1 MTPYD
6 SIANAENP
14 LIIVED
20 PNSSQISGAK
30 RFSESTS
37 EMRQSSKKS
46 KRYAEIPQDL
56 YARIPGNAPP
66 SKHHSKGTDAFNPG
80 TPNHLLPVLG
90 LCAPNADQVN
100 SYKNS
105 LSGPSIK
112 EHKKASGDVTNKP
125 LSTAADH
132 SSEHGNE
139 PLSASDKAIFP
150 GASEEAL
157 RRLHNIIPD
166 SYFPFSHVCPLLC
179 FGIMNSFETLDDRV
193 IQLSSCLLYHSS
205 YVSSQVKHLRLVVHF
220 HMYNI
225 ALVLIFDFMGLVLT
239 E

>member
-20 PNSSQISGAK
+20 PNSSQLSGAK

-37 EMRQSSKKS
+37 EMRPSKKS
-46 KRYAEIPQDL
+46 KRYAEVPQDL
-56 YARIPGNAPP
+56 YARTPGNAAP
-66 SKHHSKGTDAFNPG
+66 SKHHPKGTDVFNPG

-90 LCAPNADQVN
+90 LYAPNADQVN
-100 SYKNS
+100 SYKSS

-112 EHKKASGDVTNKP
+112 EHKKASGDVANKP
-125 LSTAADH
+125 MSTAADH
-132 SSEHGNE
+132 SSEHRNE
-139 PLSASDKAIFP
+139 PLLASDKAIFP

-157 RRLHNIIPD
+157 RRLNNIIPD

-179 FGIMNSFETLDDRV
+179 FCIMTSFGTWITKL
-193 IQLSSCLLYHSS
+193 
-205 YVSSQVKHLRLVVHF
+205 F
-220 HMYNI
+220 N
-225 ALVLIFDFMGLVLT
+225 
-239 E
+239 